1 MKLKILPPT
10 LRINNRY
17 LVLDIKSEI
26 KISKDELVSAIWYS
40 CLRLYGEIGTSDFN
54 LWLMKFY
61 DISNYSSKHYKI
73 DNNINNSDIAT
84 NINNNIANKINN
96 NTNNKINSNKGK
108 NKINTGYINNNSNN
122 NNDKVNTNSN
132 NNFTNYEEEEPS
144 YYHFKVVLRCKRGCE
159 DKVRGSLSLLSNYN
173 NNKIAIT
180 TIGISGTIS
189 SSIENFI
196 N

>member
-26 KISKDELVSAIWYS
+26 KISKDELVSAIWYA

-73 DNNINNSDIAT
+73 DNNINNNKV
-84 NINNNIANKINN
+84 NI
-96 NTNNKINSNKGK
+96 
-108 NKINTGYINNNSNN
+108 YNN
-122 NNDKVNTNSN
+122 NNNN
-132 NNFTNYEEEEPS
+132 NNFTNYEEEPS

-159 DKVRGSLSLLSNYN
+159 DKVRGSLALLSNYN
-173 NNKIAIT
+173 NSKIAIT

-189 SSIENFI
+189 SSIEKFI